1 MKVRL
6 AKKIM
11 NYYKRFYGSKYWL
24 WRWGYYCG
32 MKSIGKN
39 AGDHRITKAISLT
52 SKKKKTM
59 KNETFDFSEA
69 LRRMKEGKNVRRK
82 NSEYI
87 FAICGGGCFPQ
98 TISYRTCVSNMF
110 SLGVAAIPTECIL
123 ATDWE
128 EVEG

>member
-1 MKVRL
+1 MKIRQ

-98 TISYRTCVSNMF
+98 TISYRTCMSNMF

>member
-1 MKVRL
+1 MKE
-6 AKKIM
+6 
-11 NYYKRFYGSKYWL
+11 
-24 WRWGYYCG
+24 
-32 MKSIGKN
+32 
-39 AGDHRITKAISLT
+39 
-52 SKKKKTM
+52 M

-98 TISYRTCVSNMF
+98 TISYRTCVSNML

-123 ATDWE
+123 ANDWE
-128 EVEG
+128 EVEE

>member
-1 MKVRL
+1 M
-6 AKKIM
+6 
-11 NYYKRFYGSKYWL
+11 SKQ
-24 WRWGYYCG
+24 
-32 MKSIGKN
+32 
-39 AGDHRITKAISLT
+39 
-52 SKKKKTM
+52 
-59 KNETFDFSEA
+59 TFDFSEA

-123 ATDWE
+123 ATDWGRWKDE
-128 EVEG
+128 EENIDPHRQQAVIRYDC

>member
-1 MKVRL
+1 M
-6 AKKIM
+6 
-11 NYYKRFYGSKYWL
+11 SKQ
-24 WRWGYYCG
+24 
-32 MKSIGKN
+32 
-39 AGDHRITKAISLT
+39 
-52 SKKKKTM
+52 
-59 KNETFDFSEA
+59 TFAVSEA
-69 LRRMKEGKNVRRK
+69 MRRMKEGKNVRRK

>member
-1 MKVRL
+1 MK
-6 AKKIM
+6 K
-11 NYYKRFYGSKYWL
+11 
-24 WRWGYYCG
+24 
-32 MKSIGKN
+32 
-39 AGDHRITKAISLT
+39 
-52 SKKKKTM
+52 
-59 KNETFDFSEA
+59 ETFDFSEA

-110 SLGVAAIPTECIL
+110 SLGVAAIPTESIL